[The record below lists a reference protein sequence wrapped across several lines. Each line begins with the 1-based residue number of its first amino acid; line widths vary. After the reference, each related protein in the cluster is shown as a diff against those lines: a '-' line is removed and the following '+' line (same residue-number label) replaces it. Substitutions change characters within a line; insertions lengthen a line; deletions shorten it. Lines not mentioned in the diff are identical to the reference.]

1 MTCETITWPGVAAL
15 LLAVLFFGWLAY
27 LMAHLDD

>member
-15 LLAVLFFGWLAY
+15 LLLALFFGWLAY